1 MIPLHQPT
9 VAAEVIAIRPGPPLR
24 GTVSVDGSKNAAL
37 PLIAAAAVLRRPVRL
52 SNVPDSTD
60 VQTMLTLL
68 REAGHQVVGLAGQR
82 GTILISP
89 GDTPRVAQGLYAT
102 ASRIRASYYLVPA
115 LLAVHGRASLP
126 WPGGCRIGA
135 RGMEQHFR
143 VYEAFGDRFATDQQ
157 GYAVEMDT
165 ARTGSVSMALPFRS
179 RGATVAAVLRAVAS
193 GRALH
198 LRQPNLSSEVLSVLD
213 SLRTVGWAS
222 SADAQTLALAP
233 PVHTPGEPVAWK
245 VPGDKIEAVT
255 LACAVAASAGN
266 ARIEGVRSR
275 DVASVVTAM
284 RRAGIP
290 VAVEE
295 NAINIRAQDTR
306 FTHQPLRAVASLSPG
321 GLDADFEPSLMA
333 LGLGLPGTHYFS
345 DSINPGRHSNLV
357 PQLMCMGAEI
367 EEVSATQC
375 HLTGPQRLTGAGVE
389 TTDIRTGSALLIAGL
404 TARGIT
410 TLGGLEQLRR
420 GHADLPAKLR
430 SLGADICEVAP

>member
-1 MIPLHQPT
+1 M
-9 VAAEVIAIRPGPPLR
+9 
-24 GTVSVDGSKNAAL
+24 
-37 PLIAAAAVLRRPVRL
+37 
-52 SNVPDSTD
+52 
-60 VQTMLTLL
+60 
-68 REAGHQVVGLAGQR
+68 
-82 GTILISP
+82 
-89 GDTPRVAQGLYAT
+89 
-102 ASRIRASYYLVPA
+102 
-115 LLAVHGRASLP
+115 
-126 WPGGCRIGA
+126 
-135 RGMEQHFR
+135 HFR
-143 VYEAFGDRFATDQQ
+143 VYEAFGDRFATDQH
-157 GYAVEMDT
+157 GYAIEMGT
-165 ARTGSVSMALPFRS
+165 ARTDSVSMTLPFRS
-179 RGATVAAVLRAVAS
+179 RGATVAAVLRAVTS

-198 LRQPNLSSEVLSVLD
+198 LRQPNLSSEVLSVLEA
-213 SLRTVGWAS
+213 LRTAGWAS
-222 SADAQTLALAP
+222 SADSRTLTLTP
-233 PVHTPGEPVAWK
+233 PVQGPGEPIAWE

-266 ARIEGVRSR
+266 ARVEGVRSR

-295 NAINIRAQDTR
+295 NAITIRAQDTR
-306 FTHQPLRAVASLSPG
+306 LTHQPLRAIASLAPG

-333 LGLGLPGTHYFS
+333 LALGLPGTHFFS

-357 PQLMCMGAEI
+357 PQLIRMGAEI
-367 EEVSATQC
+367 EEISTTQC
-375 HLTGPQRLTGAGVE
+375 RLTGPQALAGAGVE